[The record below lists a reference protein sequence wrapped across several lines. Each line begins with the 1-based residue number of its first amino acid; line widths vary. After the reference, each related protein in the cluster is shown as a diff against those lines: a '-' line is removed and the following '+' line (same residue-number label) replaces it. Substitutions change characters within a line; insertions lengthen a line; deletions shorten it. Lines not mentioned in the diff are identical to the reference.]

1 MRICCIGSRT
11 WHDKDKIREVI
22 SEFYEKNSDLVV
34 ISGGAPGADN
44 LSVEVAKELGIPT
57 IKYYANWAKW
67 GKAAGPIRNSEMLR
81 DGEPDA
87 VVAFRKGPVS
97 IGTDDC
103 INEARKL
110 GIIVHI
116 ISEKTK

>member
-1 MRICCIGSRT
+1 MRICCIGSRS
-11 WHDKDKIREVI
+11 WSNRDKIVEVI
-22 SEFYEKNSDLVV
+22 SSYKERYPDLVV

-44 LSVEVAKELGIPT
+44 MSVEVAKELGIPT
-57 IKYYANWAKW
+57 IKYYANWTKW
-67 GKAAGPIRNSEMLR
+67 GKAAGPIRNREMLT

-103 INEARKL
+103 MTAAAKL
-110 GIIVHI
+110 GIIVDLY
-116 ISEKTK
+116 SEK